1 MSHPL
6 LPYHSVVPSL
16 QTTKPARSFSQC
28 DLRHGEPGVPSIM
41 RIAPVPLY
49 NTFRDVF
56 RLVTILR
63 EVFDHRD
70 SSGISDSGSDVS
82 GGLAE

>member
-1 MSHPL
+1 M
-6 LPYHSVVPSL
+6 
-16 QTTKPARSFSQC
+16 
-28 DLRHGEPGVPSIM
+28 PSIL

-63 EVFDHRD
+63 EALDHTAD
-70 SSGISDSGSDVS
+70 SSGFSDSGSS
-82 GGLAE
+82 ELNGP